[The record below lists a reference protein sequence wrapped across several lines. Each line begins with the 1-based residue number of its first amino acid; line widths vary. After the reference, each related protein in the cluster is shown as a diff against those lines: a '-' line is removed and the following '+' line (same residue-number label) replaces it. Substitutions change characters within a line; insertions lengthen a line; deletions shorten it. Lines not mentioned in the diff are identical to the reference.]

1 MKSKLLSLRT
11 FELPFVGLLLLVG
24 VAFLLQMCYL
34 SLAFNCL
41 FGVVFL
47 YVVQNYLRRRLT
59 IQIPYTLLA
68 LVFLALQIDALGNY
82 FRMYGQQFGPLQY
95 DEFSHLTVQILV
107 TPLLVWLVREILHKC
122 GYPLPIRLTTFFAA
136 TTVFSLSAFYE
147 IIELWDEVYFGGHRI
162 WGPHDTPSDLQF
174 DLCGIVVGSL
184 LASLLLKSFET
195 KARPVLQQF
204 ES

>member
-11 FELPFVGLLLLVG
+11 FELPLVSLLFLAG
-24 VAFLLQMCYL
+24 AAFLLQMCYL

-41 FGVVFL
+41 FGIVFL
-47 YVVQNYLRRRLT
+47 YVVQHYIRRRYA
-59 IQIPYTLLA
+59 IPIPFTLLA

-82 FRMYGQQFGPLQY
+82 FRMYGQQFGPLQC

-107 TPLLVWLVREILHKC
+107 TPVIVWLVREILLKC
-122 GYPLPIRLTTFFAA
+122 GYPLPIRVTSFFAA

-162 WGPHDTPSDLQF
+162 WGPHDTASDLQF

-184 LASLLLKSFET
+184 LASFLLKSLET
-195 KARPVLQQF
+195 KVRPVMQQF